1 MKHLVL
7 LLIAFVLGGCAT
19 APTNAPD
26 TSVLLQDALF
36 APPTDKITTDG
47 LFDSSPAMKAYL
59 RSTDFKHM
67 ARRGGALG
75 LIDALYTRGQLQLE
89 YDTTAT
95 RGAAETFDS
104 KSGNCLSL
112 VIMTAAFAR
121 ELGLIPLFQVVE
133 AGDTWTR
140 SGELYMSN
148 DHVNLLLGRRSGRMN
163 GLDDTAGLLMV
174 DFLPPEEMTGFRV
187 KRIGEE
193 MVLAMYLNNRAAEAL
208 AENRID
214 DAYWWARK
222 AVADYPHYTPAINT
236 LGVVYQR
243 RERADLA
250 ERAYRFALKQDPD
263 SDVTMYNLVPLLA
276 KTGQH
281 EESQRLAK
289 RLASIRAV
297 PPFHHFRSGIEAM
310 RRGDYELA
318 RDLFQKEVRRAPYYD
333 EFNYWLGMAYLKL
346 GDHKAAREQLELAVK
361 NSSVGGTRNKYAAK
375 LRHMKSLRGSDS

>member
-1 MKHLVL
+1 MKALAL
-7 LLIAFVLGGCAT
+7 FLIALLLGGCAS
-19 APTNAPD
+19 APPPAPD
-26 TSVLLQDALF
+26 TSGLLQDALF

-47 LFDSSPAMKAYL
+47 LFDSSPAMRAYL
-59 RSTDFKHM
+59 RSADFKYM

-95 RGAAETFDS
+95 RSAAETFDS

-121 ELGLIPLFQVVE
+121 ELGLIPVFQSVE

-148 DHVNLLLGRRSGRMN
+148 MHVNLLLGRRSGKIN
-163 GLDDTAGLLMV
+163 GIDDSSGLLMV
-174 DFLPPEEMTGFRV
+174 DFLPPDEMTGFRV
-187 KRIGEE
+187 RRIDEG

-222 AVADYPHYTPAINT
+222 AVAEYPHYTPAINT

-243 RERADLA
+243 RDRFDLA
-250 ERAYRFALKQDPD
+250 EQAYRFALKQDPD
-263 SDVTMYNLVPLLA
+263 SDVTMYNLAPLLS
-276 KTGQH
+276 KLGQH
-281 EESQRLAK
+281 EESQRLAS
-289 RLASIRAV
+289 RLSSIRKI
-297 PPFHHFRSGIEAM
+297 PPFYFFRSGIEAM
-310 RRGDYELA
+310 QREEYALA
-318 RDLFQKEVRRAPYYD
+318 RDLFQKEVKRAPYYD

-346 GDHKAAREQLELAVK
+346 GDHKAAREQLELALK
-361 NSSVGGTRNKYAAK
+361 NSSAGGTRNKYSAK